1 MPDEAI
7 ERALRSGESRG
18 MFEDYFGPAQYAELR
33 DLARDAA
40 TRSARGG
47 PRVLILPGIMGSTLG
62 RRGLLLENLLWLDP
76 AEIALGRLTELRLK
90 GATAYHAVG
99 VILLAYLKLQLR
111 LRIAGFD
118 ATFHPFDWR
127 LGLDV
132 LGDRLADAVASDAA
146 GQVSIVAHS
155 MGGLVARAA
164 LPRINAKL
172 KQLIMLGTP
181 NYGSFAPVQVL
192 RATYDVVLKVAA
204 LDQRHTAEELVS
216 TVFTSFPG
224 VYQMLPAADKFTAV
238 DLYNPTTW
246 PTHGP
251 RPDPALLAGVKPV
264 IARLAPADSRFFLIA
279 GVNQDTVVG
288 VRKSGDEFTY
298 EISADGDG
306 TVPLAFAKLADI
318 PDRQVYYVEDGHGSL
333 PNNTAVEQAVQE
345 LLANGV
351 TTSLST
357 TQPPSRRAARLVSEQ
372 DLRAR
377 AATAIAPGQLGAS
390 DLRHV
395 LDAVAAPDSSA
406 ETMTSRASSLP
417 AVDGGGGVTT
427 TAAAPEFRGL
437 VVGRR
442 RQQRL
447 EVTLAHGS
455 ITEVPTRVYVLGIFK
470 NVAPSGAANA
480 IDRQLDGAITEFT
493 SRRMFSGDVG
503 EVFTIPMGRNSVRAE
518 LVMLVGLGPFDRF
531 NADVQQLVAEN
542 VVRTMV
548 HSHLDEFATVLIG
561 AGTGQSTASVVQN
574 LLAGFLRGLH
584 DADRGHRFRGI
595 TLCETEAARFTE
607 MKDALLRLASSRL
620 FEGTEVVFEEIEL
633 PEPPAR
639 TPGQAPAG
647 PDPIY
652 LMVRQER
659 PTGSLLHFRCSLLG
673 SGLKAA
679 VVTAVQDVPDERFK
693 AALEAFD
700 RSVAPG
706 AAAGALDA
714 AGAALGGLMVPAE
727 IATALRAM
735 RDRHLVVVHDAAS
748 SRVPWEAVNL
758 GDWRPAIESGLS
770 RRYLADNLPL
780 ATWLEQRRSEPTLQV
795 LLLTNPTGDLEGA
808 EAEGDRLL
816 AQLRTKP
823 SIAVTEFRRD
833 KATRPAILAALR
845 SGGFDVVHYAGHAFF
860 DAEVPGRSGLLCAG
874 RQVLS
879 GADLS
884 GISNLPCLMF
894 FNACEAGRVRGS
906 RRSPRPSASASVHQS
921 YGVAEA
927 LMRGGIASYLST
939 YWPVGDAAAATF
951 AETFYAGALA
961 GKTIGAALLEGRQAV
976 KASGSRDWSDYVL
989 YGDYELVVKCR

>member
-1 MPDEAI
+1 M
-7 ERALRSGESRG
+7 
-18 MFEDYFGPAQYAELR
+18 
-33 DLARDAA
+33 
-40 TRSARGG
+40 
-47 PRVLILPGIMGSTLG
+47 
-62 RRGLLLENLLWLDP
+62 
-76 AEIALGRLTELRLK
+76 
-90 GATAYHAVG
+90 
-99 VILLAYLKLQLR
+99 
-111 LRIAGFD
+111 
-118 ATFHPFDWR
+118 
-127 LGLDV
+127 
-132 LGDRLADAVASDAA
+132 
-146 GQVSIVAHS
+146 
-155 MGGLVARAA
+155 
-164 LPRINAKL
+164 
-172 KQLIMLGTP
+172 
-181 NYGSFAPVQVL
+181 
-192 RATYDVVLKVAA
+192 
-204 LDQRHTAEELVS
+204 
-216 TVFTSFPG
+216 
-224 VYQMLPAADKFTAV
+224 
-238 DLYNPTTW
+238 
-246 PTHGP
+246 
-251 RPDPALLAGVKPV
+251 
-264 IARLAPADSRFFLIA
+264 
-279 GVNQDTVVG
+279 
-288 VRKSGDEFTY
+288 
-298 EISADGDG
+298 
-306 TVPLAFAKLADI
+306 
-318 PDRQVYYVEDGHGSL
+318 
-333 PNNTAVEQAVQE
+333 
-345 LLANGV
+345 
-351 TTSLST
+351 
-357 TQPPSRRAARLVSEQ
+357 
-372 DLRAR
+372 
-377 AATAIAPGQLGAS
+377 
-390 DLRHV
+390 

-714 AGAALGGLMVPAE
+714 AGAALGRLMVPAE

-735 RDRHLVVVHDAAS
+735 RI
-748 SRVPWEAVNL
+748 
-758 GDWRPAIESGLS
+758 AIWSWS
-770 RRYLADNLPL
+770 TTPPRRAC
-780 ATWLEQRRSEPTLQV
+780 R
-795 LLLTNPTGDLEGA
+795 G
-808 EAEGDRLL
+808 
-816 AQLRTKP
+816 KP
-823 SIAVTEFRRD
+823 
-833 KATRPAILAALR
+833 
-845 SGGFDVVHYAGHAFF
+845 
-860 DAEVPGRSGLLCAG
+860 
-874 RQVLS
+874 
-879 GADLS
+879 
-884 GISNLPCLMF
+884 
-894 FNACEAGRVRGS
+894 
-906 RRSPRPSASASVHQS
+906 
-921 YGVAEA
+921 
-927 LMRGGIASYLST
+927 
-939 YWPVGDAAAATF
+939 
-951 AETFYAGALA
+951 
-961 GKTIGAALLEGRQAV
+961 
-976 KASGSRDWSDYVL
+976 
-989 YGDYELVVKCR
+989 